1 MERNPVVAG
10 LCNHPKEWEWSSAR
24 AHINGEGDDLVR
36 VKPMLGRIDDWEKY
50 LSATDTGSH
59 INQIKQHTRTG
70 RPLGNMEFIRKME
83 GITGIDIS
91 LKTPGRKPTEKK

>member
-10 LCNHPKEWEWSSAR
+10 LCNHPEEWEWSSAR
-24 AHINGEGDDLVR
+24 AHIKGEDDELVR

-50 LSATDTGSH
+50 LSATDIGSH

-70 RPLGNMEFIRKME
+70 RPLGNREFIRKM
-83 GITGIDIS
+83 GAIAAIDLS
-91 LKTPGRKPTEKK
+91 LKPPGRKPTEKK